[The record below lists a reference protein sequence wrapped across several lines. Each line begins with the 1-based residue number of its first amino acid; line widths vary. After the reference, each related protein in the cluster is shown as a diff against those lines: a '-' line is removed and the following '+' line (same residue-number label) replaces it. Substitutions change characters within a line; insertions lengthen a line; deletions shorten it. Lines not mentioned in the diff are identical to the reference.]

1 MNREELIDIGLGL
14 KNIKDIEV
22 LIKEFEKWK
31 QTILKQTDSEKRSE
45 YKIVLHVSDSDF
57 ESKEQRR
64 NKYVKAVD
72 KTINIL
78 KSDSAFVNKNSEN
91 TDILVS
97 VIQNFNIFMQNMFM
111 FEPDKKATL
120 KGECLKQIKINNE
133 YDLQHIMY
141 AVLKTV
147 YPNARREVTQDIG
160 SGFNR
165 YDIVVDDI
173 NTVVEIKCTRKDHTD
188 KKLLRELGED
198 AFFYK
203 CDNLVI
209 YVYDKNGIIKDI
221 DNFVRALEKTKKET
235 GKNIIVKVEQ
245 EKELL

>member
-78 KSDSAFVNKNSEN
+78 KS
-91 TDILVS
+91 
-97 VIQNFNIFMQNMFM
+97 IQIY
-111 FEPDKKATL
+111 L
-120 KGECLKQIKINNE
+120 CL
-133 YDLQHIMY
+133 
-141 AVLKTV
+141 
-147 YPNARREVTQDIG
+147 
-160 SGFNR
+160 
-165 YDIVVDDI
+165 
-173 NTVVEIKCTRKDHTD
+173 
-188 KKLLRELGED
+188 
-198 AFFYK
+198 
-203 CDNLVI
+203 
-209 YVYDKNGIIKDI
+209 
-221 DNFVRALEKTKKET
+221 
-235 GKNIIVKVEQ
+235 
-245 EKELL
+245 